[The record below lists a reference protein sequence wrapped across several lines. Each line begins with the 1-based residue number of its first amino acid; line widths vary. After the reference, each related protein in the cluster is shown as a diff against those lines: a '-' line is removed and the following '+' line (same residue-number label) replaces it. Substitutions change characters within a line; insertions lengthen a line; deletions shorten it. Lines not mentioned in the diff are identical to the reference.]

1 MIALDWEK
9 AFDRVSWDYLLKAM
23 DALGYGPIMRGWI
36 GRLYNLET
44 PPMRVIKANGTRSE
58 PFPIRSG
65 VAQGC
70 VCSPILFLF
79 VAEALTRMVESESEE
94 EPGICGIWIGEIHV
108 RVCQFADD
116 TLFFLRSYSALR
128 RMWELIKTYE

>member
-1 MIALDWEK
+1 
-9 AFDRVSWDYLLKAM
+9 
-23 DALGYGPIMRGWI
+23 
-36 GRLYNLET
+36 
-44 PPMRVIKANGTRSE
+44 MRVIKANGTRSE

-94 EPGICGIWIGEIHV
+94 EPGISGIWIGGVHI
-108 RVCQFADD
+108 RVCKFADD
-116 TLFFLRSYSALR
+116 TLFFLRSFSALKL
-128 RMWELIKTYE
+128 MWKLIFIYEEATGMLVNKLKTEGLRCAR